1 MIAWTQTLA
10 GGAPGPMA
18 DADRRLAERLRRGDS
33 RALMKVYRRHRA
45 ELLGF
50 LFKMLGERAAA
61 EDVFQ
66 DVWMKVLQVASDYEP
81 SRGTFRGWLFRIAA
95 NAAVD
100 RRRRDAVRRGEELD
114 APVENAEGRRIDFVA
129 SERPGPERLATSA
142 ESGEAIGRAMAALSD
157 RQRTAVLLR
166 HQQGLSYAEIS
177 GALGVPEGTAKTL
190 VHRGVAIL
198 RARLGGRD

>member
-1 MIAWTQTLA
+1 
-10 GGAPGPMA
+10 MA
-18 DADRRLAERLRRGDS
+18 DADHLLADRVRRGDR
-33 RALMKVYRRHRA
+33 RALMKVYRQHRA
-45 ELLGF
+45 ALLGF
-50 LFKMLGERAAA
+50 LVKMLGDRATA

-66 DVWMKVLQVASDYEP
+66 DVWMKVLQIASDYEP
-81 SRGTFRGWLFRIAA
+81 SRGTLRGWLFRIAS

-100 RRRRDAVRRGEELD
+100 RMRRDAVRRGEELD
-114 APVENAEGRRIDFVA
+114 APVESGEARRIDFVA
-129 SERPGPERLATSA
+129 SELPDPERRAASA
-142 ESGEAIGRAMAALSD
+142 ESGEAIDRAMSSLSE

-198 RARLGGRD
+198 RSRLGGRG